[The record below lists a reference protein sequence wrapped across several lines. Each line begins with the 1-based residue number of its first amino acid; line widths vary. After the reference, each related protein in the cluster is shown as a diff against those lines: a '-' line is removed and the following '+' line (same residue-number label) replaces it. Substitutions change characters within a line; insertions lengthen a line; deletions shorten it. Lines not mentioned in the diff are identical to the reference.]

1 MTHRYFAA
9 VFTLIAVVALFP
21 LCAAAQSTDSA
32 RTPWGQ
38 QDLDADT
45 LEYTFTVTDPE
56 TWSSPWTASMPMRRT
71 DIPLFEYAC
80 HEGNYSM
87 EGILAGTRAE
97 EKAAAHAVTQRSSS
111 AIQLFN
117 GQDLDGWE
125 IVNNGQFSVE
135 DGVLR
140 VNRGTGWLRS
150 RDRFGDFVLTME
162 FRFLEEEAN
171 SGIFVRTGPT
181 SRDDERGWPDN
192 GYQIQCMDII
202 TGDTPLGQMI
212 PYGAPPFEHEF
223 DIEALNEAYNPTGE
237 WQTYEITAKG
247 ENLSVRLNGILI
259 TTATSIKNLTGHIGI
274 QGELG
279 LLEFRKIEV
288 EGI

>member
-1 MTHRYFAA
+1 MKLA
-9 VFTLIAVVALFP
+9 TLNLLIGCVLLNGCQSAPEPEPVME
-21 LCAAAQSTDSA
+21 STDA
-32 RTPWGQ
+32 P
-38 QDLDADT
+38 AMEDT
-45 LEYTFTVTDPE
+45 
-56 TWSSPWTASMPMRRT
+56 
-71 DIPLFEYAC
+71 
-80 HEGNYSM
+80 G
-87 EGILAGTRAE
+87 
-97 EKAAAHAVTQRSSS
+97 SS

-117 GQDLDGWE
+117 GQNLDGWE

-135 DGVLR
+135 DSVLKI
-140 VNRGTGWLRS
+140 NRGTGWLRS
-150 RDRFGDFVLTME
+150 SETFGDFILTME

-181 SRDDERGWPDN
+181 SVDDERGYPDN
-192 GYQIQCMDII
+192 GYQVQCMDII

-223 DIEALNEAYNPTGE
+223 DLEALQAAYNPTGE
-237 WQTYEITAKG
+237 WQTYEITARG
-247 ENLSVRLNGILI
+247 ETLEVRLNGALL

-288 EGI
+288 EEI

>member
-1 MTHRYFAA
+1 MRVA
-9 VFTLIAVVALFP
+9 TLTVLLGCVLLSSCQP
-21 LCAAAQSTDSA
+21 
-32 RTPWGQ
+32 
-38 QDLDADT
+38 ADT
-45 LEYTFTVTDPE
+45 GEPA
-56 TWSSPWTASMPMRRT
+56 STAT
-71 DIPLFEYAC
+71 
-80 HEGNYSM
+80 
-87 EGILAGTRAE
+87 
-97 EKAAAHAVTQRSSS
+97 S

-135 DGVLR
+135 GGVLKID
-140 VNRGTGWLRS
+140 RGTGWLRS
-150 RDRFGDFVLTME
+150 SETFGDFVLTME

-181 SRDDERGWPDN
+181 SSNDDRGYPDN

-223 DIEALNEAYNPTGE
+223 DIEALNEAYKPTGE
-237 WQTYEITAKG
+237 WQTYEITAEG
-247 ENLSVRLNGILI
+247 ENLSVRLNGVLI

-274 QGELG
+274 QGEGG

-288 EGI
+288 EEI